1 MTGRFIAL
9 EGIEGCGKST
19 QARRLADRL
28 GAVLT
33 REPGGTDLGARL
45 RALLLDAEGAP
56 LGDRTEALLMAAD
69 RAQHL
74 AEVVGPALEAGRD
87 VVTDRSVYSTLAYQ
101 GHGRGLEVA
110 DLARISD
117 WATGGVWPHLAVLID
132 VPVEVAAARR
142 AAAAERP
149 DRIESAGEAF
159 HDRVL
164 EGFRRLAAA
173 DATIWVT
180 VDGVGS
186 EDEVHARVVDALGAR
201 DLERHD

>member
-19 QARRLADRL
+19 QARLLADRL
-28 GAVLT
+28 DAVLT

-45 RALLLDAEGAP
+45 RGLLLDAEGAP
-56 LGDRTEALLMAAD
+56 LSDRTEALLMAAD
-69 RAQHL
+69 RAQHV

-101 GHGRGLEVA
+101 GHGRGFEVA
-110 DLARISD
+110 DLVRISD
-117 WATGGVWPHLAVLID
+117 WATAGVWPDVAVLID
-132 VPVEVAAARR
+132 VPAEVAAIRR
-142 AAAAERP
+142 TAAAERP
-149 DRIESAGEAF
+149 DRIEAAGAAF

-164 EGFRRLAAA
+164 DGFRRLAAG
-173 DATIWVT
+173 DARIWVV

-186 EDEVHARVVDALGAR
+186 EDEVHARVVDALAAR
-201 DLERHD
+201 DLQRHD

>member
-28 GAVLT
+28 GALLT

-56 LGDRTEALLMAAD
+56 LSDRTEALLMAAD
-69 RAQHL
+69 RAQHV
-74 AEVVGPALEAGRD
+74 AEVVGPALESGRD

-117 WATGGVWPHLAVLID
+117 WATDGVWPHVAVLID
-132 VPVEVAAARR
+132 VPVELAAARR
-142 AAAAERP
+142 TAAAERP
-149 DRIESAGEAF
+149 DRIEAAGEAF

-164 EGFRRLAAA
+164 DGFRRLAAA
-173 DATIWVT
+173 DARIWVT